1 MAASTRVEVEVGG
14 RRLALS
20 NLDKVLY
27 PAASFTKARA
37 IDYVTRV
44 GPAILPHL
52 AGRPLTM
59 KRYPDGVEGE
69 FFYEKQAPRHRPDWV
84 TTTTVR
90 TTRRGRDIDFVVVDG
105 LATLVWATNLASLEL
120 HTSLSRAID
129 MSTPTL
135 VAFDLDPGEPAT
147 VVECCRVALLL
158 RDVFA
163 GLGLQAFPKTSGSK
177 GMQVYVPLNTPVTY
191 AETSGFARTLAEL
204 LAREHGDLVV
214 SNMRR
219 ELRGGK
225 VLVDWSQN
233 SESKTTISVYSL
245 RARERPTVSTPL
257 RWDEV
262 EAAFAGGDPAA
273 LVFETAD
280 VLSRV
285 EEQGDLFAPVLTL
298 EQRLPG

>member
-1 MAASTRVEVEVGG
+1 MAASRRVAVEVGG
-14 RRLALS
+14 RRLELS

-27 PAASFTKARA
+27 PAASFTKAAA
-37 IDYVTRV
+37 IDYVTRI

-59 KRYPDGVEGE
+59 KRYPDGVEGK
-69 FFYEKQAPRHRPDWV
+69 FFYEKQAPGHRPDWV

-90 TTRRGRDIDFVVVDG
+90 TTRRGRDIDFVVVG
-105 LATLVWATNLASLEL
+105 ELATLVWATNLASLEL
-120 HTSLSRAID
+120 HTSLSRAAD
-129 MSTPTL
+129 MPTPTL

-147 VVECCRVALLL
+147 IVECCRVALLL

-177 GMQVYVPLNTPVTY
+177 GMQVYVPLNSPVTY
-191 AETSGFARTLAEL
+191 KETAGFARTLAEL
-204 LAREHGDLVV
+204 LAREHPGLVV

-219 ELRGGK
+219 DLRAGK

-233 SESKTTISVYSL
+233 SESKTTVSVYSL

-257 RWDEV
+257 RWEEV
-262 EAAFAGGDPAA
+262 EAAAAGGDPAA
-273 LVFETAD
+273 LVFEAAD
-280 VLSRV
+280 VRARV
-285 EEQGDLFAPVLTL
+285 DDHGDIFAPVLTL